1 MSISCICLSGFA
13 PLPDRA
19 STGLP
24 GPLQGSSE
32 IMRSYVCG
40 ELAFIPLEFPR
51 AEALKWPPNL
61 LQNYLPSQD
70 GMTHNQFIKVMIIF
84 SIAFITV
91 LILKVSGPRPTAQGG
106 VMGLCCSSASCEE
119 AGKHVCPV
127 CLACCGLQ
135 TPALPTP
142 APLTPHGILRDP
154 RFRASGL

>member
-1 MSISCICLSGFA
+1 MSPRCFRIRWICQPRLSSGEGHDGDNRGRGRGTSQIRVIWMSISCICLSGFA

-106 VMGLCCSSASCEE
+106 VMGLCCSSASC
-119 AGKHVCPV
+119 
-127 CLACCGLQ
+127 
-135 TPALPTP
+135 
-142 APLTPHGILRDP
+142 
-154 RFRASGL
+154 